1 MLTNAFSLLVI
12 IVFAAWTFLTIL
24 NQHRSTRRFI
34 LAVVRRD
41 LCCLIPIW
49 TFFAPNP
56 GRTDIHLL
64 YRDRDADGRMTA
76 WREVPLDRRRSWL
89 MLWNPRRRICKGVT
103 DVAPDLTRDT
113 TYKPKEV
120 VSKRKVFT
128 FPYLLLLNYV
138 CCQPVDFRARL
149 RQFAVAR
156 TNGIGAEG
164 EVDVAFLS
172 AFHRIEPTSSQREE
186 SCVLSLAWPTDSL
199 TNS

>member
-1 MLTNAFSLLVI
+1 M
-12 IVFAAWTFLTIL
+12 
-24 NQHRSTRRFI
+24 
-34 LAVVRRD
+34 
-41 LCCLIPIW
+41 
-49 TFFAPNP
+49 
-56 GRTDIHLL
+56 
-64 YRDRDADGRMTA
+64 

-89 MLWNPRRRICKGVT
+89 MLWNPRRRISKGVT

-113 TYKPKEV
+113 TYKPKELV
-120 VSKRKVFT
+120 TKRKVFS

-164 EVDVAFLS
+164 EVEVVFLS
-172 AFHRIEPTSSQREE
+172 AFHRIETISSQGEA
-186 SCVLSLAWPTDSL
+186 SCVLSLALPTDSL